1 MLYGIYFKGMCS
13 FDVQDHLKKTT
24 SMNLTLNV
32 INRLPADTPCD
43 TFVRWSRFLSHF
55 SQKKLGVSHKNLC

>member
-24 SMNLTLNV
+24 AMNLTLNI
-32 INRLPADTPCD
+32 INRE
-43 TFVRWSRFLSHF
+43 
-55 SQKKLGVSHKNLC
+55 